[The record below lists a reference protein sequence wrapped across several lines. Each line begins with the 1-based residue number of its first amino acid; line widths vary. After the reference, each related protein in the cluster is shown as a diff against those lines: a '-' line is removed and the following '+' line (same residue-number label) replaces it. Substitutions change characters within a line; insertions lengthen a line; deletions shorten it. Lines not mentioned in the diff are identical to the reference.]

1 MDTSVALITGASGG
15 IGSAIAVHLAKAGF
29 QIVIAG
35 RSPERL
41 EHLAATIANES
52 AHETLVLTYD
62 VCADSAIAS
71 AFQTIQKRFKRLDVL
86 VNNAGVMIDA
96 PLGMISP
103 EQIEQ
108 TLRVNLV
115 ATLQHM
121 QYSARLMTRRTQGS
135 IVNVASI
142 VGVRGSANQTL
153 YAASKSAVIGATLSA
168 ARELA
173 PKQIR
178 VNAVAPGFIDT
189 ALTAR
194 YPDDVRRRIV
204 GGIGMG
210 RAGTPD
216 DVAAV
221 VAFLASDAAR
231 YVTGQVVGV
240 DGGMVL

>member
-1 MDTSVALITGASGG
+1 LDTSVALITGASGG

-35 RSPERL
+35 RSTERL
-41 EHLAATIANES
+41 EHVAAMAATES
-52 AHETLVLTYD
+52 APDALVLTYD
-62 VCADSAIAS
+62 VGANTEIAG

-86 VNNAGVMIDA
+86 VNNAGVMLDA

-108 TLRVNLV
+108 TLSVNLV

-121 QYSARLMTRRTQGS
+121 QYAARLMGRRTHGS
-135 IVNVASI
+135 IINVASI

-194 YPDDVRRRIV
+194 YPDHLRQRIV
-204 GGIGMG
+204 DGIGMG

-231 YVTGQVVGV
+231 YVTGQIIGV
-240 DGGMVL
+240 DGGMLS